1 MAKEVKITEVVNAL
15 VERSAVIIDVLE
27 PEDYNKV
34 HIKNAINVPV
44 KNLEKEI
51 VKKVDRET
59 PVIIYSIDYE
69 CPVSR
74 IAAEKMLDMGYENV
88 RYYPGGREEWL
99 KMEMPVDRKG

>member
-1 MAKEVKITEVVNAL
+1 MAKKAKITEVVNAL
-15 VERSAVIIDVLE
+15 VESSAVIIDVLE
-27 PEDYNKV
+27 PEAYNKV

-51 VKKVDRET
+51 LKKVDRKT

-88 RYYPGGREEWL
+88 RYYPGGKEEWL
-99 KMEMPVDRKG
+99 KMDMPVERND

>member
-51 VKKVDRET
+51 SKKVDRET

-74 IAAEKMLDMGYENV
+74 IAAEKMLGMGYENV